1 MAPAWIISSAA
12 SATGLARPRL
22 DLNRRPGK
30 PPLRTLRQP
39 ASTGGP
45 AGRSELGVLTA
56 LASGALTAFNP
67 AEDEA
72 SSDALSFSSESVP
85 SSGSQSSRSAR
96 GLPAEALSSS
106 SSARTESSDGS
117 GGSDGLADLTG
128 IWIKD
133 AGASDSGS
141 YSRACDLMQ
150 LNKLQKTTATQ
161 LIEGLELE
169 QNGRRVAVRFL
180 TVVPFFKVSEE
191 YVLGSEVSQPRRD
204 LRGGKQRA
212 AATPSPNGGLEV
224 QISWGAPNVG
234 GVNEKYSLLDD
245 RTLEC
250 LSTVDVRAGSV
261 TTRTVYRKVDGGWR
275 PRLKWNPL
283 AMLRGR

>member
-1 MAPAWIISSAA
+1 
-12 SATGLARPRL
+12 
-22 DLNRRPGK
+22 
-30 PPLRTLRQP
+30 
-39 ASTGGP
+39 
-45 AGRSELGVLTA
+45 
-56 LASGALTAFNP
+56 LTAFNP

-128 IWIKD
+128 VWIKD

-180 TVVPFFKVSEE
+180 TGSGRQSLEMHGLLGWEACLPAGREARGAVHLNMERSSCCMRLACLSTHQQLPSPSTVVVPFFKVSEE